1 MLVGAAFRPLHR
13 TGGPRSGPGAGSP
26 VAPGWELCYEG
37 FPASGLPG
45 SAEPA
50 PRKGEMCRRPS
61 GPRRRLGRLAGSG
74 GGGPAGEPPGGGA
87 QGAGQRP
94 RAAAG
99 SGKAR
104 GGGKGRICSAEE
116 TQMAAAQRHSGPGAG
131 SQQPCPHRGPPA
143 AAKYPDAPPER
154 QTRSWEKR
162 GSGGGDRA
170 RARARA
176 AAAAAARRRTD
187 RPAGGAGPGHAE
199 PAQRALPRPE
209 PGPRESGVRK
219 PIPSQAFLGLRR
231 GLALLKAHS
240 STAGPGRPP

>member
-1 MLVGAAFRPLHR
+1 
-13 TGGPRSGPGAGSP
+13 
-26 VAPGWELCYEG
+26 
-37 FPASGLPG
+37 
-45 SAEPA
+45 
-50 PRKGEMCRRPS
+50 MCRRTS

-74 GGGPAGEPPGGGA
+74 GGGPAGGPLSGGA

-94 RAAAG
+94 RVAAG

-162 GSGGGDRA
+162 GSGGGVRA
-170 RARARA
+170 RARIRARA
-176 AAAAAARRRTD
+176 AAARRD
-187 RPAGGAGPGHAE
+187 RPTSGAGPRRSG
-199 PAQRALPRPE
+199 PASPPATRARSQRGRLWTGLRVRGAKAYPESGFPRPLTGLNPFE
-209 PGPRESGVRK
+209 GV
-219 PIPSQAFLGLRR
+219 F
-231 GLALLKAHS
+231 
-240 STAGPGRPP
+240 

>member
-1 MLVGAAFRPLHR
+1 MLVGAAFRPLR
-13 TGGPRSGPGAGSP
+13 RAGGPRSGPGAGSP
-26 VAPGWELCYEG
+26 GTPGWELCYGG

-50 PRKGEMCRRPS
+50 PRKGEMCRRTS

-74 GGGPAGEPPGGGA
+74 GGGRAGGPPGGGA

-104 GGGKGRICSAEE
+104 GEGKGRICSAEE

-162 GSGGGDRA
+162 GSGGGGGGGRA
-170 RARARA
+170 RT
-176 AAAAAARRRTD
+176 AAAARRD
-187 RPAGGAGPGHAE
+187 RPTGW
-199 PAQRALPRPE
+199 
-209 PGPRESGVRK
+209 
-219 PIPSQAFLGLRR
+219 R
-231 GLALLKAHS
+231 G
-240 STAGPGRPP
+240 